1 MTETEI
7 RIYNCIILGKFPR
20 IIQRNSLY
28 KITEIKIKIPLED
41 FWYEPKKRKEGRFD
55 AKKNVETAYDIRCA
69 IFDRSIRS
77 KTRASGTR
85 IPGYLR
91 NPTKYTDRIRS
102 DLFSLPLEILFGR
115 ARWLPGENK
124 HFSTLFR
131 PLKRV
136 ERARA
141 PNSCTRVDARVK

>member
-1 MTETEI
+1 MKRGE
-7 RIYNCIILGKFPR
+7 RGGWR
-20 IIQRNSLY
+20 SAR
-28 KITEIKIKIPLED
+28 
-41 FWYEPKKRKEGRFD
+41 KKRRTSARDDTIG
-55 AKKNVETAYDIRCA
+55 CA
-69 IFDRSIRS
+69 MFKRSIRS

-141 PNSCTRVDARVK
+141 